1 MSLFAII
8 FAVFILTLFWG
19 GFVFM
24 LVYSLKLK
32 DKETKDPPPTE
43 PPPKPV

>member
-8 FAVFILTLFWG
+8 FAVTVLSLFWG

-24 LVYSLKLK
+24 LLYTLKLK
-32 DKETKDPPPTE
+32 AKAE
-43 PPPKPV
+43 PEE